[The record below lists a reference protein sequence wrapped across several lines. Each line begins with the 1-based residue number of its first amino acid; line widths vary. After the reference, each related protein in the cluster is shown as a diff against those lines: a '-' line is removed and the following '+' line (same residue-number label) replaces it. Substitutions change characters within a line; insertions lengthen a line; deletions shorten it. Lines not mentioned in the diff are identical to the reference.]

1 MYDLKM
7 YMYNNNINMYM
18 YMYYEC
24 THHSTRI
31 SRYRYI

>member
-7 YMYNNNINMYM
+7 YMYNNINMYM